1 MQIVDLGQETLGLA
15 APIKEHDG
23 WAGDGVRHD
32 LVRVAGQELPA
43 ACDAQHRSAIAEPA
57 AAVPVGAEKN
67 AGGFVA
73 GAEAIEPGVAH
84 CDTHGRG
91 LKVSAGGN
99 ADMVG
104 GINEAAV
111 DTEKPFLAGEAVA
124 CAEQPGKV
132 GLNIVRVA
140 LSAFDHQRL
149 YGPLGE
155 RAQGFCGHCHMV
167 LDEAGDNL
175 GAFVVDA
182 LGGIA
187 IDEQGEGIIAC
198 NLGNLG
204 LRLLP
209 VSPQPG
215 LVEVLAK
222 ADCVAR
228 HVLRVG
234 RHQASGGTAMEV
246 GDYNEQLRTTGSFL
260 RHSAAASVKATS

>member
-1 MQIVDLGQETLGLA
+1 MQIVDLGQGALGLA
-15 APIKEHDG
+15 APIKQHDR
-23 WAGDGVRHD
+23 WARDGVRHD

-43 ACDAQHRSAIAEPA
+43 ACDAKHRSAIAKPA
-57 AAVPVGAEKN
+57 AAVPVGAEED

-73 GAEAIEPGVAH
+73 GAETVEPGVAH
-84 CDTHGRG
+84 CNTHGRG
-91 LKVSAGGN
+91 FKIGAGGN

-104 GINEAAV
+104 GINEATV
-111 DTEKPFLAGEAVA
+111 NTEEPLLACEAVA
-124 CAEQPGKV
+124 CAEQPGEV

-149 YGPLGE
+149 YCTLGK

-167 LDEAGDNL
+167 LDEGGDNL
-175 GAFVVDA
+175 RAFVVDA

-187 IDEQGEGIIAC
+187 VDEQGEGIIAR

-215 LVEVLAK
+215 LVDVPAE
-222 ADCVAR
+222 ADSIAG
-228 HVLRVG
+228 HVLRIR
-234 RHQASGGTAMEV
+234 RHQASGGTAMEI

-260 RHSAAASVKATS
+260 RHSAAGSVKALS